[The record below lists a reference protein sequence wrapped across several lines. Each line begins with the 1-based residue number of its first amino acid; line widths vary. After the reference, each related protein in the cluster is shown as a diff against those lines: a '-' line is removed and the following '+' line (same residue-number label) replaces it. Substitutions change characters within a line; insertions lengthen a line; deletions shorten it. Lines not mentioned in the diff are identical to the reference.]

1 MLSLIHILTTQNRW
15 RAELLQQKIC
25 TTTKGAHTLNDIE
38 YTFFIIC
45 YIYSCQRL
53 SLTPLARRKQM
64 RKVQR
69 GSIQT
74 TTAGRK
80 RYYDEYLA
88 RCVDEVSSVF
98 DVVASRR
105 AVPNNI
111 TDKNRVRAR
120 ILSLAGDK
128 KVRVLW
134 YTVEND
140 KMAVP
145 VITKK

>member
-1 MLSLIHILTTQNRW
+1 MS
-15 RAELLQQKIC
+15 A
-25 TTTKGAHTLNDIE
+25 
-38 YTFFIIC
+38 II
-45 YIYSCQRL
+45 
-53 SLTPLARRKQM
+53 LTPLTRRKQM

-69 GSIQT
+69 GSIKV
-74 TTAGRK
+74 AKRGRK
-80 RYYDEYLA
+80 RYYDDYLA

-105 AVPNNI
+105 AVPNTIAN
-111 TDKNRVRAR
+111 KNRVRAR

-128 KVRVLW
+128 KVGVLW
-134 YTVEND
+134 YTVENG

>member
-1 MLSLIHILTTQNRW
+1 
-15 RAELLQQKIC
+15 
-25 TTTKGAHTLNDIE
+25 
-38 YTFFIIC
+38 
-45 YIYSCQRL
+45 
-53 SLTPLARRKQM
+53 M

-69 GSIQT
+69 GSIQV
-74 TTAGRK
+74 AKRGRK
-80 RYYDEYLA
+80 RYYDAYLA
-88 RCVDEVSSVF
+88 KCVDEVSSVY

-105 AVPNNI
+105 AVPN
-111 TDKNRVRAR
+111 TVSDKMRVRAR

-134 YTVEND
+134 YMVEND